1 MSCLSLCIYFLVD
14 VLHYICLQDRQLV
27 YFYAFV
33 NLKKKKKKKKKCG
46 NMGKNIKS
54 YAIVPTLH
62 SPGKGWKPHGKKV
75 SVHQLKQ
82 KNGLTI
88 HSWVLPSSKFTGKI
102 LLFKKLF
109 FFW

>member
-1 MSCLSLCIYFLVD
+1 MYLFPCRCATLYLSPRQTTG
-14 VLHYICLQDRQLV
+14 VLLRFCK
-27 YFYAFV
+27 F
-33 NLKKKKKKKKKCG
+33 KKKKKKKKKCG